1 MTLPSWNSRVG
12 EKSINI
18 SNSKSIQM
26 LYGGTVGVKFA
37 GLMTSHAYGWAMSCS
52 PLKKQ
57 YNPLKKEATLKT
69 FKMWWENIFESAKRL
84 LKMIHG
90 LSEWG
95 YDCGYSRADIGVQI
109 FSGHRISDTHLLQ
122 TLWSEALSWLL
133 KRSRLSKMSTIREK
147 IPFYITWHVIKVGEN
162 PSFST
167 PCLNLDFL

>member
-1 MTLPSWNSRVG
+1 MDELWVAPPLKNSTTPSKRKLLSKLSKCG
-12 EKSINI
+12 EK
-18 SNSKSIQM
+18 
-26 LYGGTVGVKFA
+26 
-37 GLMTSHAYGWAMSCS
+37 MSR
-52 PLKKQ
+52 
-57 YNPLKKEATLKT
+57 
-69 FKMWWENIFESAKRL
+69 SAKRL

-167 PCLNLDFL
+167 PWLESWLPINVSLHVFIITPKIHQNYTLKQNSLFVGC

>member
-18 SNSKSIQM
+18 SNSKSLQM

-37 GLMTSHAYGWAMSCS
+37 GLMTSHAYGWVAP
-52 PLKKQ
+52 PLKNSTTPSKRK
-57 YNPLKKEATLKT
+57 LLSKLSKCGE
-69 FKMWWENIFESAKRL
+69 KMSRSAKRL

-167 PCLNLDFL
+167 PCLNLGFL